1 MPPKKKTKTTPKKQT
16 RRASSFRLTPPKKST
31 FWIAVVVAALG
42 VVTFILPFVGLLTTL
57 TTAFPWL
64 SPILFF
70 VAFLLLLLGLLVK
83 GF

>member
-1 MPPKKKTKTTPKKQT
+1 MAPKKKTKSAPKKQT
-16 RRASSFRLTPPKKST
+16 RRASSFRLNPPKKTT

-42 VVTFILPFVGLLTTL
+42 VVAFLPFVGALTFT
-57 TTAFPWL
+57 WL
-64 SPILFF
+64 SPLLFF

>member
-42 VVTFILPFVGLLTTL
+42 AVALLPFVGALT
-57 TTAFPWL
+57 FPWL